1 MKDDLLAGEQSKANL
16 AGRCATALAEKYGQ
30 ALRDGSENPLLQL
43 GNPFIS
49 AAFETVRGIVEPSAR
64 RRVLRGAMAKNGVE
78 VPLSSVKSGAV
89 LLVGLAV
96 VLEHSGVYLG
106 EGKIAELHGSGEISQ
121 VSFEQFRVGRDSDVM
136 KMRLGDRIYAA
147 CSLSE
152 NGKFEPLC
160 DVKAAEVA
168 QMFVQHSVS
177 YNLLVNNCHLF
188 TSTCV
193 NHSQEL
199 IPSESLTTIEDLE
212 SCIARAH
219 GIEAYNVFWLPINIP
234 STNELFAAKIRRATL
249 NI

>member
-1 MKDDLLAGEQSKANL
+1 MKDSSLGGEQSKACL
-16 AGRCATALAEKYGQ
+16 SGRCATALAEKYGQ
-30 ALRDGSENPLLQL
+30 ALRDGSENPLLRL

-78 VPLSSVKSGAV
+78 VPLSSVKPGAV

-106 EGKIAELHGSGEISQ
+106 EGKIAELHGSGEISP
-121 VSFEQFRVGRDSDVM
+121 VSFEQFRVGRDSDMM

-160 DVKAAEVA
+160 DAGAAEVA
-168 QMFVQHSVS
+168 RKFVRHNVS

-188 TSTCV
+188 SASCV
-193 NHSQEL
+193 KHSQEL
-199 IPSESLTTIEDLE
+199 IPSQGLTTIEDLE

-219 GIEAYNVFWLPINIP
+219 GIEAYNVFWLPIRFS
-234 STNELFAAKIRRATL
+234 STKELFGTKIRRTML